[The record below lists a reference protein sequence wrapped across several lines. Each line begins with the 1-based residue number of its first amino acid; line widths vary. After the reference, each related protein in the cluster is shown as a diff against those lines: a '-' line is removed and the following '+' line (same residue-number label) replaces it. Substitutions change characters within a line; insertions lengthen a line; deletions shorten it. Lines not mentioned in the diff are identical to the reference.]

1 MGLRP
6 MQAYDAF
13 HDIIS
18 GMVPQIRVH
27 RAWVVLGGVTLI
39 LLASSGLRSSF
50 GVFIKPLEA
59 EFGWSRVALSVV
71 ASLSLLLYG
80 AMGPLVGRIADRF
93 GPRGVLMAA
102 ALLLGAG
109 TMATSRVTSL
119 WHLYLA
125 AGVITAMGA
134 GSAAMSVAASLAARW
149 FDRQR
154 GLVLGIAGAGMAAG
168 QLLVV
173 PALMAVT
180 TTWGWRASFLGSGV
194 VFVAVILPLVVLLI
208 RNDPREVGLAP
219 YGAAPGTVA
228 ATAEQRASQRV
239 GAAAAARTLPF
250 WLLAGSFWVCGYTTS
265 GLVLTHLIPHA
276 AEGGFHAAMAAQAL
290 GVMGALNIVGTI
302 ASGWICDRLGP
313 RGPLAAYYLLRGVS
327 LVFLPFVGSALGLF
341 GFAAIFGLNYIS
353 TVPATTALTAR
364 IYGRYSV
371 GELSGWI
378 FFSHQIG
385 AAAGSLV
392 GGYFYR
398 AFGDYTL
405 AFHTAALLAF
415 AATGMVLLIQDRPQG
430 GEPALSEPERP
441 EALGGTMA
449 TAPGP

>member
-1 MGLRP
+1 MAGI
-6 MQAYDAF
+6 MA
-13 HDIIS
+13 
-18 GMVPQIRVH
+18 GVRVH
-27 RAWVVLGGVTLI
+27 RAWVVLAGVTLI

-80 AMGPLVGRIADRF
+80 AMGPVVGRIADRV
-93 GPRGVLMAA
+93 GPRGVLVAA
-102 ALLLGAG
+102 TLLLGAG
-109 TMATSRVTSL
+109 TTATSTISSL
-119 WHLYLA
+119 WQLYLT
-125 AGVITAMGA
+125 AGVITAVGA

-149 FDRQR
+149 FDRGR

-168 QLLVV
+168 QLLIV

-180 TTWGWRASFLGSGV
+180 VTWGWRASFLGSGI
-194 VFVAVILPLVVLLI
+194 VFVAVILPLALLLI
-208 RNDPREVGLAP
+208 RNDPRELGLAP
-219 YGAAPGTVA
+219 YGAAPGAVA

-239 GAAAAARTLPF
+239 GVTAAARTAPF

-276 AEGGFHAAMAAQAL
+276 AEHGFHAAMAAQAL
-290 GVMGALNIVGTI
+290 GVMGALNIAGTI
-302 ASGWICDRLGP
+302 ASGWICDRFGP

-327 LVFLPFVGSALGLF
+327 LVFLPFVGTALGLF

-398 AFGDYTL
+398 QFGDYTL

-415 AATGMVLLIQDRPQG
+415 AATAMVVLIQDRPHW
-430 GEPALSEPERP
+430 GEPQPDEPRP
-441 EALGGTMA
+441 GEPGHEAPGGAMA